1 MIRNQKCIEVT
12 QINNY
17 AFCQYPIDEGCQY
30 DYSSKTCQ
38 IVSQFDDLSCSKGI
52 NRIACLQLTKKN
64 LQCQFVD
71 YCFGPKNIAFDP
83 LIIYETSNLL
93 FINSNTCNLVN
104 NGDIVKY
111 DTNLKICVKVNDL
124 NSISCITEGL
134 NKDGCLSIKSQNCI
148 WDLTTRKCREIKFD
162 VKDDSCEQQNWS
174 SHLCSQINLDKPCG
188 FIKDGCNF
196 IDIQQARCT
205 QEGLNKFACLNI
217 QKYPCIWIKNLN
229 DENYHC
235 EDYIPHLSC
244 NQIPQNVNSK
254 VCSMVKEGA
263 CYYNLQ
269 KLQCEVPNKNETNC
283 ELMGLNIIGCVQIE
297 MCFFDQK
304 CQLLNR
310 NNYKCDDFP
319 IANKLICKNAIDSCK
334 YNEIVYG
341 CSYAYDEL
349 CSNDS
354 LSMIACQNQKHCSY
368 LDNNCQCKQ
377 YIDNYHC
384 NYITNIERC
393 QEQSHC
399 IFLNI
404 PSNSEIDIQY
414 NHKCR
419 QKTCQDLKAEKCDN
433 NKILGITCYWNNS
446 EQCQSASKCEDIIH
460 STYECSQYQFNGRP
474 CQMINKKGFCEQFS
488 CEKFSQ
494 QLCSENSQFC
504 KFEESCKTKQCID
517 YNDKNCILNDC
528 DWNKNDGIC
537 QQQVECS
544 QIKNEFDCI
553 RQKFNKRACFWVI
566 QNDTEFCTSHGCRN
580 LNKSL
585 LCSGQRLIQES
596 CVELNDS
603 TCLSCEEIL
612 DKCECIQQSKY
623 CYYDIKQ
630 NNCNSRNCESF
641 KNQEECPVNFCR
653 YQDEK
658 CQAQCQYIYDEDQ
671 CKKIKECSWLKKKQ
685 KCQVQC
691 EIQTDELQCKNLNE
705 CFWNNNQLN
714 CENKILILIQDIKS
728 LLLSLVLIQWIYI

>member
-1 MIRNQKCIEVT
+1 M
-12 QINNY
+12 
-17 AFCQYPIDEGCQY
+17 
-30 DYSSKTCQ
+30 
-38 IVSQFDDLSCSKGI
+38 
-52 NRIACLQLTKKN
+52 
-64 LQCQFVD
+64 
-71 YCFGPKNIAFDP
+71 
-83 LIIYETSNLL
+83 
-93 FINSNTCNLVN
+93 
-104 NGDIVKY
+104 
-111 DTNLKICVKVNDL
+111 
-124 NSISCITEGL
+124 TEGL
-134 NKDGCLSIKSQNCI
+134 NKDGCLSIKQQNCI
-148 WDLTTRKCREIKFD
+148 WDLSRRKCREKKLIID
-162 VKDDSCEQQNWS
+162 IKDDSCEQSNWS

-263 CYYNLQ
+263 CCYNLQ

-354 LSMIACQNQKHCSY
+354 LSMIACQNQRHCSY

-399 IFLNI
+399 IFLNN

-419 QKTCQDLKAEKCDN
+419 QKTCQDFKADKCDN

-474 CQMINKKGFCEQFS
+474 CQMINNKGFCEQFS
-488 CEKFSQ
+488 CEYFSQ
-494 QLCSENSQFC
+494 ELCSKYSQFC
-504 KFEESCKTKQCID
+504 KFDQSCKTKQCPD
-517 YNDKNCILNDC
+517 YIEEYCIQNDC
-528 DWNKNDGIC
+528 NWNIIEGTC

-544 QIKNEFDCI
+544 QIQNESDCN
-553 RQKFNKRACFWVI
+553 RQKYNKRTCFWVI
-566 QNDTEFCTSHGCRN
+566 QNDNQFCTQNTCRHLDN
-580 LNKSL
+580 SI
-585 LCSGQRLIQES
+585 LCSGSRFVNEY
-596 CVELNDS
+596 CVELSDS
-603 TCLSCEEIL
+603 TCVSCEEIL

-623 CYYDIKQ
+623 CYYDIEQ
-630 NNCNSRNCESF
+630 NNCKSKNCESF
-641 KNQEECPVNFCR
+641 KNQEECPDNLCS
-653 YQDEK
+653 YYDHK
-658 CQAQCQYIYDEDQ
+658 CQNQCQYIYKEDQ
-671 CKKIKECSWLKKKQ
+671 CKKINRCTWKSEQQ
-685 KCQVQC
+685 KCQALCEKFSDESQC
-691 EIQTDELQCKNLNE
+691 QEMKE
-705 CFWNNNQLN
+705 CFWNDDQQICQNNTN
-714 CENKILILIQDIKS
+714 SYEIEKEIKS
-728 LLLSLVLIQWIYI
+728 HLLSLALIQWVMI